1 MNQTWNKVYGHEV
14 FPHAISLSLHLE
26 SCLGGTLLLLIAA
39 AAPWGLSLTTGE
51 KSEAFLE
58 GKDGY
63 GRLQQRIEFAWKG
76 TGIQGTSGVASVS
89 SAQKLPVSE
98 KASSVAPKRTPY
110 GLGMEWGHS
119 RPGSDIVAGNPAHS
133 RVFGTRWSFGPFQH
147 QPFYDSMNVEEWQRC
162 FMGWLECPF
171 PVSLCCSGEEGRRGW
186 MERLGECVFSLLL
199 DLTVLAF

>member
-1 MNQTWNKVYGHEV
+1 M
-14 FPHAISLSLHLE
+14 E

-39 AAPWGLSLTTGE
+39 AAPWGLSLTTGA

-98 KASSVAPKRTPY
+98 KASSAAPKRTPH

-133 RVFGTRWSFGPFQH
+133 RVFGTR
-147 QPFYDSMNVEEWQRC
+147 
-162 FMGWLECPF
+162 
-171 PVSLCCSGEEGRRGW
+171 
-186 MERLGECVFSLLL
+186 
-199 DLTVLAF
+199 